1 MTAATMQMQDTD
13 EATLAVPAAERP
25 EDERAARF
33 IDVRGLEKTF
43 EGDGAPV
50 HALRGLDLVVAEGSF
65 VGVMGQSGSGKSTLL
80 HILGGMDRADRGS
93 IVIQGT
99 EITALGL
106 QELSRF
112 RNQTVGFV
120 FQFHHLLP
128 EFTALEN
135 VMMPLLLRGNP
146 PAQAKEYAHAALA
159 DVRMEPRVH
168 HRPGELSGGEQQRVA
183 VARALVGRPKLLL
196 ADEPTGNLDMHTGGA
211 IGELLRTLHSRH
223 GLTSIVVTH
232 NEKLAAICTRCCR
245 LENGQL
251 SPR

>member
-1 MTAATMQMQDTD
+1 VD
-13 EATLAVPAAERP
+13 LN
-25 EDERAARF
+25 
-33 IDVRGLEKTF
+33 
-43 EGDGAPV
+43 
-50 HALRGLDLVVAEGSF
+50 LDLAEGEMMAIT
-65 VGVMGQSGSGKSTLL
+65 GVSGSGKSTLL

-93 IVIQGT
+93 IVIHGT
-99 EITALGL
+99 EITSLGM
-106 QELSRF
+106 QDLSSY

-135 VMMPLLLRGNP
+135 VMMPLLLRSSS
-146 PAQAKEYAHAALA
+146 PAPAREHARAALA
-159 DVRMEPRVH
+159 DVRMEARVH

-196 ADEPTGNLDMHTGGA
+196 ADEPTGNLDAHTGGA
-211 IGELLRTLHSRH
+211 IGELLRDLHARH
-223 GLTSIVVTH
+223 GLTSILVTH

-251 SPR
+251 HSR